1 MRVRPFSEPRS
12 SRVALRVISVVI
24 PTGETA
30 RRLIPTLASLVPGAA
45 AGVVREVLLV
55 DSAGSAD
62 VAEIADAAG
71 CEYVAGAADHGAR
84 LRQGAAAAR
93 ASWLLFLEPTGLL
106 QEGWAR
112 EVRSFTDQVERTGE
126 TDRRAATFRLALDGF
141 GVSPRIR
148 ESAGMLRHAITGRP
162 RPDQGLLLHRRLYE
176 ALGGHTPGAHA
187 TSRLMARI
195 GRRRLVLLR
204 SQILLP
210 ED

>member
-1 MRVRPFSEPRS
+1 M
-12 SRVALRVISVVI
+12 ISVVI
-24 PTGETA
+24 PTGGTA
-30 RRLIPTLASLVPGAA
+30 KRLIPTLASLVPGAA

-71 CEYVAGAADHGAR
+71 CEYLAGSADPGAN
-84 LRQGAAAAR
+84 LRDGAAAAR
-93 ASWLLFLEPTGLL
+93 ASWLLFLEPAGLL

-112 EVRSFTDQVERTGE
+112 EVRNFTDQVERIGATGQ
-126 TDRRAATFRLALDGF
+126 RAASFRLALDGF
-141 GVSPRIR
+141 GVAPRIR
-148 ESAGMLRHAITGRP
+148 EAAAMMRQTITGRP
-162 RPDQGLLLHRRLYE
+162 HPEQGLLLHRRLYE
-176 ALGGHTPGAHA
+176 ALGGHAPGPNAGR
-187 TSRLMARI
+187 RLIARV